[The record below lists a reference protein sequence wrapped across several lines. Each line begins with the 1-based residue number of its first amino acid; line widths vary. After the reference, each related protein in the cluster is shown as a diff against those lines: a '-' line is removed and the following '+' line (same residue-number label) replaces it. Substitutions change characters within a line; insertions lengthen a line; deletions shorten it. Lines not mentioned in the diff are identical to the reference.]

1 MKDVDEWGRG
11 VLTGV
16 LIVLFLMAVLIAFI
30 GHDAYTLKTECE
42 KDLPRNQHCVLEITA
57 QVAYRD

>member
-11 VLTGV
+11 GLTGG
-16 LIVLFLMAVLIAFI
+16 LIVLFLMVVLFAYI

-42 KDLPRNQHCVLEITA
+42 KDLPRNQQCVLEITA
-57 QVAYRD
+57 QVAYHD